1 MSIVK
6 LNKCSKSRTIFPGR
20 SVVKNL
26 PANTGDLT
34 SITEVGR
41 YPGEENS
48 NPLQF
53 LAWEIP
59 WTEDPD
65 MLQSVGLQ
73 KNQTKLRY

>member
-6 LNKCSKSRTIFPGR
+6 LNKCSSKSRTIFPSG

-26 PANTGDLT
+26 PANTGNLN
-34 SITEVGR
+34 SIPEVER
-41 YPGEENS
+41 YPEEENS

-59 WTEDPD
+59 WTKDPG
-65 MLQSVGLQ
+65 MLQSVGL
-73 KNQTKLRY
+73 